1 MSPHNVNPSY
11 SKVHFRYT
19 NIRQILVL
27 PSFGGTMIVHE
38 LFIQH
43 SENISIPNEVHY
55 TRQDTINVDS
65 SKT

>member
-1 MSPHNVNPSY
+1 
-11 SKVHFRYT
+11 
-19 NIRQILVL
+19 
-27 PSFGGTMIVHE
+27 MIVHE

-55 TRQDTINVDS
+55 TRQETINVTLSAKSSLILGGRIRLLFAERVTNVDS